1 MSFSDN
7 SDIEVAAV
15 VVMEEVGMDRDGVGM
30 DRDGVESGTRVDMAT
45 PPRFRRCLERLIW
58 RRRWLKRDLWIV

>member
-15 VVMEEVGMDRDGVGM
+15 VVMEEVGM

-58 RRRWLKRDLWIV
+58 RRKWLKRDL

>member
-1 MSFSDN
+1 MSFSDS

-15 VVMEEVGMDRDGVGM
+15 VVMEEVGMDRDGV
-30 DRDGVESGTRVDMAT
+30 ESGTKVDMTA

-58 RRRWLKRDLWIV
+58 RRRWLKRDL